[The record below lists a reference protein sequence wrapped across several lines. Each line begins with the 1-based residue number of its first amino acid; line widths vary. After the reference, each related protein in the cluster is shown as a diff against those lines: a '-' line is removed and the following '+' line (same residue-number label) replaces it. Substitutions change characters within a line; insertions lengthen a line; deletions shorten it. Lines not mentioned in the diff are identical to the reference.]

1 MIIVLKPQ
9 STDQDVQA
17 VSDMVKS
24 LRYQPRIIR
33 GVEHTVVACIGDELN
48 NRSLDALRNLPAV
61 DTVIPIQHR
70 YKLVSREY
78 HRADSVVTVG
88 DVRIGNG
95 QIAVIAGPC
104 AMESAE
110 QFRGAVRDL
119 AAAGVRLIRAMPY
132 KPRTSPYDF
141 QGLRDEGVRIMRDVK
156 AEFPVSFVSEVMG
169 PAHVELLADV
179 TDMYQIG
186 ARNAQNYDLLEIV
199 AAARKPVLL
208 KRGMASTVEE
218 WLAAAEY
225 LLVNN
230 CMQVVLCERGL
241 RSFDRA
247 VRNVLDLGAVAV
259 AKAESH
265 LPVLVDPSHAAGKRS
280 LVLPLA
286 CAALAA
292 GADGLIV
299 EAHPDPVNAFSDAAQ
314 QIDSAKFGAF
324 LAELKPWMDL
334 AAARKTRG
342 RKAEGSGQ

>member
-9 STDQDVQA
+9 STDADVQT
-17 VSDMVKS
+17 VSDMVTS

-33 GVEHTVVACIGDELN
+33 GVEHTVIACIGDELSN
-48 NRSLDALRNLPAV
+48 HSLEALRNLSMV
-61 DTVIPIQHR
+61 DSVLPIQHR

-78 HRADSVVTVG
+78 HRADTVVQVN
-88 DVRIGNG
+88 DVRIGG
-95 QIAVIAGPC
+95 GPITIIAGPC
-104 AMESAE
+104 AMETAD
-110 QFRGAVRDL
+110 QFRTAVRHL
-119 AAAGVRLIRAMPY
+119 SAAGIRLIRAMPF

-156 AEFPVSFVSEVMG
+156 AEFGVAFVSEVMG
-169 PAHVELLADV
+169 PAHVEMLIDV
-179 TDMYQIG
+179 VDMYQIG

-225 LLVNN
+225 LLVNG

-247 VRNVLDLGAVAV
+247 VRNVLDVAAVAV

-286 CAALAA
+286 CAGLAA
-292 GADGLIV
+292 GADGLII

-314 QIDSAKFGAF
+314 QIDSAKFGEF
-324 LAELKPWMDL
+324 LAELKPWIDL
-334 AAARKTRG
+334 ASARKARG
-342 RKAEGSGQ
+342 QQLL

>member
-9 STDQDVQA
+9 ATEQDVQA
-17 VSDMVKS
+17 VSDRVTS

-33 GVEHTVVACIGDELN
+33 GVEHTVVACIGDELG
-48 NRSLDALRNLPAV
+48 NRSLESLRNLPAV
-61 DTVIPIQHR
+61 DAVIPIQHR

-78 HRADSVVTVG
+78 HRANSVVTVG
-88 DVRIGNG
+88 GVRIGNG
-95 QIAVIAGPC
+95 AIAMIAGPC

-110 QFRGAVRDL
+110 QFRTAVRHL
-119 AAAGVRLIRAMPY
+119 SAAGVRLIRAMPF

-156 AEFPVSFVSEVMG
+156 AEFPVAFVSEVMG

-225 LLVNN
+225 LLVNG

-247 VRNVLDLGAVAV
+247 VRNVLDVGAVAV

-286 CAALAA
+286 RAALAA

-314 QIDSAKFGAF
+314 QIDSAKFGEF
-324 LAELKPWMDL
+324 LAELQPWMEL
-334 AAARKTRG
+334 ASAGRAR
-342 RKAEGSGQ
+342 GQ